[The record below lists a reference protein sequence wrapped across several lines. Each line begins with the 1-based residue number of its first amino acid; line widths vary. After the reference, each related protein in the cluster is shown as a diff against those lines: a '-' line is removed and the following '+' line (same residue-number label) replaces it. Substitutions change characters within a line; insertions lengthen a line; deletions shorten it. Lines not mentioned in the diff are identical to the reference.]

1 MLCGDLDRGED
12 GPLSFGGSKGYSFV
26 SPKNGWIN
34 DDDDDGIK
42 DVSVA
47 SFDHYYYKNIDLC
60 SELREKILSKVSW
73 NFEKRKGFQNSII
86 KNWLGWN
93 TEGRGQFYLYLDGKM
108 HQVPLDR

>member
-34 DDDDDGIK
+34 DDDDDGIR

-47 SFDHYYYKNIDLC
+47 C
-60 SELREKILSKVSW
+60 
-73 NFEKRKGFQNSII
+73 
-86 KNWLGWN
+86 
-93 TEGRGQFYLYLDGKM
+93 
-108 HQVPLDR
+108 